1 MSLKEKVQSD
11 IKDALKKNQTP
22 KLEALRLFFS
32 AIKNAEI
39 EKRPKPLEES
49 DLFALLRKQI
59 KIYTEI
65 IEQYADAGQSEKAEV
80 ELMKLKFLQEYLP
93 PAPSEKELLRMV
105 DDVILSIK
113 ARGPEDQGLV
123 IKEVRKKAGGSAD
136 NVQIVRIVRERLQ
149 QI

>member
-1 MSLKEKVQSD
+1 MGLKEKVQSD
-11 IKDALKKNQTP
+11 IKEALKNNQSS

-49 DLFALLRKQI
+49 DLLALLRKQI

-65 IEQYADAGQSEKAEV
+65 IEQYADAKKPEKAEV

-123 IKEVRKKAGGSAD
+123 IKEVRKKTGGSAD